1 MPARA
6 WFSVAANRAQP
17 CTIVAAK
24 QHGGHFEHKLGVRK
38 LSYVQLAV
46 GRKAKLRIRVA
57 QIRLAHAI
65 CLYDMEPPRT
75 FFQTPR
81 TGKRHIRGDIQRI
94 LFGGVVTVISTSLL
108 SS

>member
-1 MPARA
+1 MNLIVEQLFQYRKPFVHGTAGFMPARA

-75 FFQTPR
+75 FLQTEAL
-81 TGKRHIRGDIQRI
+81 Q
-94 LFGGVVTVISTSLL
+94 
-108 SS
+108 

>member
-65 CLYDMEPPRT
+65 CLYDMEHSKNEQLSYQVKGQHY
-75 FFQTPR
+75 FLYQTSY
-81 TGKRHIRGDIQRI
+81 
-94 LFGGVVTVISTSLL
+94 LNVNS
-108 SS
+108 

>member
-38 LSYVQLAV
+38 LSYVRSWPGKENPTIKKYPYLAQHNLIDV
-46 GRKAKLRIRVA
+46 CDTIKAADGSTWYYVRIVNKYYGFVAARYITRV
-57 QIRLAHAI
+57 
-65 CLYDMEPPRT
+65 
-75 FFQTPR
+75 
-81 TGKRHIRGDIQRI
+81 
-94 LFGGVVTVISTSLL
+94 
-108 SS
+108 